1 MFITFWIRPAVLPL
15 RATDLAEAAFAQHL
29 DEVELIQAQALGLAL
44 PDFTIF
50 TQACQLTIGG

>member
-15 RATDLAEAAFAQHL
+15 RATLKPAAFAQHL